1 LGCKARIGIF
11 IKMES
16 RKTRK
21 KHRRHK
27 RKWLYTVI
35 SMTVVP
41 FLFLVGIE
49 LGLRLAGVGY
59 PTSYFVKNKKKD
71 VYLSNQ
77 KYGWRFFPSQ
87 LARHPFLNSIPAK
100 KPEGTYR
107 IFVLGGSAAK
117 GEPDYSFSF
126 ARILGQMFSHQY
138 PDQTFEIINTAMVAI
153 NSHVVLQIAK
163 DCAKLEPDLFIIYLG
178 NNEVVGPFG
187 AGTVFQSFSPNLKMI
202 RASLWVK
209 SLKIGQLLDG
219 LVQNLSNKEEKNR
232 VWRGMEMFL
241 ENRVPQNDPRLE
253 KVYSHFERNL
263 NDIIDIGLDSDAQV
277 IVCTVATNLKDNAP
291 FASLHKPDLNN
302 TQKMNWE
309 GYYKEGTELEAE
321 ARYEDAAA
329 KYLQA
334 FQIDDNY
341 AELLYRLARC
351 YLQLNRCEEAREF
364 YLEARDKDAL
374 RFRAD
379 TQINRIIRESIS
391 SKEDDHVYL
400 VDVER
405 SFEEDEK
412 TAHKIPGEELFYEHV
427 HMNFFGNYLLAK
439 SAYSR
444 ISLILP
450 EDFRSD
456 SDEDAPLLSE
466 DQCATLLAFTMW
478 DLHEILDRVLERV
491 TQPPFTNQSDH
502 NLGKT
507 KIVERLNQLKSTLTP
522 QVLDLIKQ
530 VYQKALEKNPDDWM
544 LHNNFAEFL
553 KERGEYDR
561 AIFHWQSVL
570 DSIPNFADV
579 YNNLGALFVYEGRL
593 NEALDYFH
601 RALGI
606 NPYLVEGHI
615 NLGVVL
621 EKIGKKDEAAKHYSE
636 ALRLQPD
643 NEFARSKLEK
653 IKSN

>member
-1 LGCKARIGIF
+1 MDSQKTD
-11 IKMES
+11 
-16 RKTRK
+16 RKR
-21 KHRRHK
+21 RRHK
-27 RKWLYTVI
+27 RKWFYAVV

-41 FLFLVGIE
+41 FLILVGIE
-49 LGLRLAGVGY
+49 LGLSLAGVGF
-59 PTSYFVKNKKKD
+59 PTSYFVKNKKND

-77 KYGWRFFPSQ
+77 NFGQRFFPPQ

-100 KPEGTYR
+100 KSEGTYR

-126 ARILGQMFSHQY
+126 ARILEQMLFYHN
-138 PDQTFEIINTAMVAI
+138 PEGKFEIFNTAMVAI
-153 NSHVVLQIAK
+153 NSHVVLEIAK

-209 SLKIGQLLDG
+209 SLKIGQSLDS
-219 LVQNLSNKEEKNR
+219 LIQILSRKEQKNR

-241 ENRVPQNDPRLE
+241 ENRVSSDDPRLE
-253 KVYSHFERNL
+253 KVYTHFERNL
-263 NDIIDIGLDSDAQV
+263 NDIIDTGRDSGAEV

-291 FASLHKPDLNN
+291 FASMHSPGLNE
-302 TQKMNWE
+302 TQKMVWE
-309 GYYKEGTELEAE
+309 GNYGEGIELEANS
-321 ARYEDAAA
+321 RYADAAD

-334 FQIDDNY
+334 IQIDENY
-341 AELLYRLARC
+341 AELHYRLARC
-351 YLQLNRCEEAREF
+351 YLQLNRYEEARES
-364 YLEARDKDAL
+364 YLEARNKDAL

-379 TQINRIIRESIS
+379 TQINRIIRECVLR
-391 SKEDDHVYL
+391 KEDDNVYL
-400 VDVER
+400 VDAEC

-412 TAHKIPGEELFYEHV
+412 TAHNIPGEELFYEHV

-439 SAYSR
+439 SVFSR
-444 ISLILP
+444 INAILP
-450 EDFRSD
+450 ETFRSPTG
-456 SDEDAPLLSE
+456 EDIPFISE
-466 DQCATLLAFTMW
+466 DQCATHLAFTMW
-478 DLHEILDRVLERV
+478 ELHKILGRVLERV
-491 TQPPFTNQSDH
+491 TRPPFTNQIDH
-502 NLGKT
+502 DLRKT
-507 KIVERLNQLKSTLTP
+507 KILKRLNQLNNYLSPK
-522 QVLDLIKQ
+522 VLDLVQQ

-553 KERGEYDR
+553 KENGGYDR

-593 NEALDYFH
+593 DEALNYFH

-606 NPYLVEGHI
+606 NPLLVEAHI

-621 EKIGKKDEAAKHYSE
+621 EKTWKKDEAAKHYSE

-643 NEFARSKLEK
+643 NELARSKLEK
-653 IKSN
+653 IKSD